1 MLHKEIKYSYND
13 ISLRPAVLTDIKHRE
28 ECNVYLPDKKLPIF
42 TAPMSSVIRYWNYK
56 CFDEAGIIPILP
68 RSEYIVR
75 RRQWLMEGKWVALS
89 LKEFKNYFLSTEERL
104 DKQGKYRVL
113 IDIANGHM
121 RDLYES
127 IKTVKKNYGGNLT
140 IMAGNV
146 ANPETYRTCWEAGVD
161 YVRLSIGTGFG
172 CISSTQLGV
181 HYPIVSLLDE
191 TYKIK
196 KYISE
201 ARGIPFDTMPKIIA
215 DGGIRG
221 YSDVIKAL
229 AVGADY
235 VMIGG
240 EFAKLVESAAP
251 LNVLNPSGVVNNKFL
266 NENRSMLRHV
276 GDHFVLTLTT
286 PVRVDGLYKT
296 FYGMASK
303 QGQIDINGRKTKTSE
318 GNVKQVEVTTNLDK
332 WVENMAAYMRSAMS
346 YLNLHDITE
355 LNPENVDVFVISE
368 NTRNSIN
375 K

>member
-1 MLHKEIKYSYND
+1 
-13 ISLRPAVLTDIKHRE
+13 
-28 ECNVYLPDKKLPIF
+28 
-42 TAPMSSVIRYWNYK
+42 
-56 CFDEAGIIPILP
+56 
-68 RSEYIVR
+68 
-75 RRQWLMEGKWVALS
+75 
-89 LKEFKNYFLSTEERL
+89 
-104 DKQGKYRVL
+104 
-113 IDIANGHM
+113 
-121 RDLYES
+121 
-127 IKTVKKNYGGNLT
+127 
-140 IMAGNV
+140 
-146 ANPETYRTCWEAGVD
+146 
-161 YVRLSIGTGFG
+161 
-172 CISSTQLGV
+172 
-181 HYPIVSLLDE
+181 
-191 TYKIK
+191 
-196 KYISE
+196 
-201 ARGIPFDTMPKIIA
+201 MPKIIA

-296 FYGMASK
+296 FYGMSSK

-355 LNPENVDVFVISE
+355 LNPENVDVFLISE